1 MSTHEA
7 TPEAHPHPDHGIPI
21 TIERKPYK
29 APKTPMTGAEIRAL
43 ADPSIGPD
51 RDLYLEVPGRGQ
63 DQLIQ
68 GNQPVDLKE
77 GMHFYSAP
85 KTINPG
91 E

>member
-1 MSTHEA
+1 MSTREA
-7 TPEAHPHPDHGIPI
+7 TPDPHPQPGHGIPI
-21 TIERKPYK
+21 TIDRKPYK
-29 APKTPMTGAEIRAL
+29 APKSPMTGAELRAL
-43 ADPSIGPD
+43 ADPPIGPD

-63 DQLIQ
+63 DPIIQ
-68 GNQPVDLKE
+68 DNQSVDLKE